1 MAADVTIPR
10 LGWSMEE
17 GVFAGWLKQP
27 GDTVKP
33 GEPLFMLEGEK
44 ATQEIEAVDGGVLHI
59 APDAPAAGQTVLVG
73 RLIAKLGAVGEAVSW
88 AATATPPAAPAA
100 ATATAPPAPPA
111 PPPRPA
117 PPAAPPSAPAPAP
130 LPSHAHSAGNG
141 AHALPI
147 PVAASPSVRR
157 LARKMGIDLT
167 TVVPQLPGGRVTV
180 GDLAPR
186 PAFNGASTARHAPAD
201 RRHAAGDSP
210 PTAAPRSSPRARR
223 AARDRG
229 VDIAHVRGTGVGGR
243 VRERDVLA
251 AAAAMP
257 QIQPLA
263 AAGADRQPITQIRRT
278 IAKAMV
284 RSRQETVSVTL
295 TAWADATALLAFRA
309 ACKAADGPD
318 AATLNDVLL
327 SLLARTLLSH
337 PLLAAR
343 WEDPHLVLPGDRID
357 IGLAVDTPAGLVV
370 PVVRDVATAPL
381 ADVAR
386 QTRWLIERARAG
398 RLAAADMQG
407 GVFTLTSLGSYG
419 IEFFT
424 PVINHP
430 EAAILGVGAIRM
442 QPVPPP
448 GGQEGFVLQRQ
459 LPLSLTFDHRIVDG
473 GPAARFLG
481 DLASRIAAVDGSI
494 RDPRG

>member
-27 GDTVKP
+27 GDHVKP

-44 ATQEIEAVDGGVLHI
+44 ATQEIEAVDGGVLHL

-73 RLIAKLGAVGEAVSW
+73 RVIGILCGKGE
-88 AATATPPAAPAA
+88 TPTWSASPAAPAA
-100 ATATAPPAPPA
+100 APSQVESVPATPNGPAAAPITQTAPAASSPTAPSM
-111 PPPRPA
+111 PRP
-117 PPAAPPSAPAPAP
+117 S
-130 LPSHAHSAGNG
+130 SG
-141 AHALPI
+141 
-147 PVAASPSVRR
+147 PVPTAASPSVRR
-157 LARKMGIDLT
+157 LARQLGIDLA
-167 TVVPQLPGGRVTV
+167 TVTPGLPGGRLSLD
-180 GDLAPR
+180 DLAPSR
-186 PAFNGASTARHAPAD
+186 PTPHPAAPL
-201 RRHAAGDSP
+201 AAG
-210 PTAAPRSSPRARR
+210 PTRSSPRARR

-229 VDIAHVRGTGVGGR
+229 IDIAAVRGGGAGGR

-251 AAAAMP
+251 AAAAGTP
-257 QIQPLA
+257 RLGPA
-263 AAGADRQPITQIRRT
+263 AASVTAAMPALPPGATSVPITQIRRT
-278 IAKAMV
+278 IARQMV
-284 RSRQETVSVTL
+284 RSRQETVPVTL
-295 TAWADATALLAFRA
+295 TAWADATALLAARA
-309 ACKAADGPD
+309 TCKAAAGPE
-318 AATLNDVLL
+318 AATLNDMLL
-327 SLLARTLLSH
+327 KAIADTLLTH

-343 WEDPHLVLPGDRID
+343 WEETQLVLPGDRID
-357 IGLAVDTPAGLVV
+357 IGLAVDAPGGLVV
-370 PVVRDVATAPL
+370 PVVRDVAASPL
-381 ADVAR
+381 AEVAR
-386 QTRWLIERARAG
+386 QTRWLVERARAG
-398 RLAAADMQG
+398 RLTAADMQG

-448 GGQEGFVLQRQ
+448 SGQEGFVLQRQ

-481 DLASRIAAVDGSI
+481 DLAARIAKQSAE
-494 RDPRG
+494 

>member
-27 GDTVKP
+27 GDTVRA

-44 ATQEIEAVDGGVLHI
+44 ATQEIEAVDGGVLHL

-73 RLIAKLGAVGEAVSW
+73 RTIGRLCAAGETPTWTTGAVS
-88 AATATPPAAPAA
+88 AAAATPPPLPAAGPAA
-100 ATATAPPAPPA
+100 AGDDRHA
-111 PPPRPA
+111 R
-117 PPAAPPSAPAPAP
+117 AAP
-130 LPSHAHSAGNG
+130 L
-141 AHALPI
+141 

-157 LARKMGIDLT
+157 LARQLGIDLA
-167 TVVPQLPGGRVTV
+167 TVVPHLPGGRLAVE
-180 GDLAPR
+180 DLAAGRDAGGPSVR
-186 PAFNGASTARHAPAD
+186 PA
-201 RRHAAGDSP
+201 AA
-210 PTAAPRSSPRARR
+210 AAAVGRTRSSPRARR
-223 AARDRG
+223 AAEARG
-229 VDIAHVRGTGVGGR
+229 VDITRVHGSGAGGR

-251 AAAAMP
+251 AAAPDGPARHAADR
-257 QIQPLA
+257 A
-263 AAGADRQPITQIRRT
+263 AAAPGATALPITQTRRT
-278 IAKAMV
+278 IARQMV
-284 RSRQETVSVTL
+284 RSRQETVPVTL
-295 TAWADATALLAFRA
+295 TAWADATALLAARA
-309 ACKAADGPD
+309 AHKAAHGPE
-318 AATLNDVLL
+318 AATLNDMLL
-327 SLLARTLLSH
+327 EAVADTLLGH

-343 WEDPHLVLPGDRID
+343 WEETQLVLAGDRID
-357 IGLAVDTPAGLVV
+357 IGLAVDAPTGLVV
-370 PVVRDVATAPL
+370 PVVRDVAAVPL
-381 ADVAR
+381 EEVAR
-386 QTRWLIERARAG
+386 QTRRLVELARSG

-448 GGQEGFVLQRQ
+448 GGQEGFILQRQ

-481 DLASRIAAVDGSI
+481 DLAARIAACGATRAVGA
-494 RDPRG
+494 

>member
-44 ATQEIEAVDGGVLHI
+44 ATQEIEAVDGGVLHL
-59 APDAPAAGQTVLVG
+59 APDAPAEGQTVLVG
-73 RLIAKLGAVGEAVSW
+73 RTIGRLCAAGETPAW
-88 AATATPPAAPAA
+88 AAGTPPTPPVAPAIQPPAPAIQLAAPA
-100 ATATAPPAPPA
+100 TQPA
-111 PPPRPA
+111 
-117 PPAAPPSAPAPAP
+117 AAPPIPA
-130 LPSHAHSAGNG
+130 
-141 AHALPI
+141 
-147 PVAASPSVRR
+147 AASPSVRR
-157 LARKMGIDLT
+157 LARQMGIDLA
-167 TVVPQLPGGRVTV
+167 TVTPRLPGGRLSAE
-180 GDLAPR
+180 DLKARPNHGKAAQAPATR
-186 PAFNGASTARHAPAD
+186 TNGAG
-201 RRHAAGDSP
+201 HAAP
-210 PTAAPRSSPRARR
+210 SSPRARR

-229 VDIAHVRGTGVGGR
+229 IDITTVHGGGACGR

-251 AAAAMP
+251 AATP
-257 QIQPLA
+257 GTPRPP
-263 AAGADRQPITQIRRT
+263 AGASIAPSPYAPSPGATTVPITQIRRT
-278 IAKAMV
+278 IARQMV
-284 RSRQETVSVTL
+284 RSRQETVPVTL
-295 TAWADATALLAFRA
+295 TAWADATALLAARA
-309 ACKAADGPD
+309 ALKAAAGPE
-318 AATLNDVLL
+318 AATLNDMILKAVADT
-327 SLLARTLLSH
+327 LLAH

-343 WEDPHLVLPGDRID
+343 WEETHLTLPGDRID
-357 IGLAVDTPAGLVV
+357 IGLAVDAAGGLVV
-370 PVVRDVATAPL
+370 PVVRDVAASPL
-381 ADVAR
+381 ADVAH
-386 QTRWLIERARAG
+386 QTRWLVERARSG
-398 RLAAADMQG
+398 RLSAADMQG

-448 GGQEGFVLQRQ
+448 GGQEGFVLERQ

-481 DLASRIAAVDGSI
+481 DLAGRIAVAAAPSA
-494 RDPRG
+494 PTASA

>member
-17 GVFAGWLKQP
+17 GVFAGWIKKP

-44 ATQEIEAVDGGVLHI
+44 ATQEIEAVDGGVLHL
-59 APDAPAAGQTVLVG
+59 APDAPAAGETVLVG
-73 RLIAKLGAVGEAVSW
+73 RTIAKLCAAGETPAWGTQAGPAAAV
-88 AATATPPAAPAA
+88 AAPAPS
-100 ATATAPPAPPA
+100 TG
-111 PPPRPA
+111 
-117 PPAAPPSAPAPAP
+117 PAAPPQPGGSSPTPAVAKTHPAAVAPSPAT
-130 LPSHAHSAGNG
+130 AA
-141 AHALPI
+141 I

-157 LARKMGIDLT
+157 LARQMGIDLA
-167 TVVPQLPGGRVTV
+167 TVTPRLPGGRLSAE
-180 GDLAPR
+180 DLAPGHHGGG
-186 PAFNGASTARHAPAD
+186 PAARVAPPA
-201 RRHAAGDSP
+201 RAAAQALP
-210 PTAAPRSSPRARR
+210 PAGSPRSSPRARR

-229 VDIAHVRGTGVGGR
+229 VDVATIRGSGAGGR

-251 AAAAMP
+251 AAEAGATLRGSGVP
-257 QIQPLA
+257 GV
-263 AAGADRQPITQIRRT
+263 AAGASVMPITQTRRT
-278 IAKAMV
+278 IARQMV
-284 RSRQETVSVTL
+284 RSRQETVPVTL
-295 TAWADATALLAFRA
+295 TAWADATALLAARA
-309 ACKAADGPD
+309 ALKAAAGPE
-318 AATLNDVLL
+318 AATLNDMLL
-327 SLLARTLLSH
+327 KAVADTLRDH

-343 WEDPHLVLPGDRID
+343 WEEKHLALPGDRID
-357 IGLAVDTPAGLVV
+357 IGLAVDAPGGLVV
-370 PVVRDVATAPL
+370 PVVRDVAESPL
-381 ADVAR
+381 AEVAR
-386 QTRWLIERARAG
+386 QTRWLVDRARSG
-398 RLAAADMQG
+398 RLTAADMQG

-442 QPVPPP
+442 HPVPPP

-481 DLASRIAAVDGSI
+481 DLAARIAAFTAASAAGA
-494 RDPRG
+494 

>member
-33 GEPLFMLEGEK
+33 GDPLFMLEGEK
-44 ATQEIEAVDGGVLHI
+44 ATQEIEAVDGGVLHL

-73 RLIAKLGAVGEAVSW
+73 RTIGRLCAAGES
-88 AATATPPAAPAA
+88 PAWESGTLP
-100 ATATAPPAPPA
+100 APPAPPA
-111 PPPRPA
+111 ASVTQAPPP
-117 PPAAPPSAPAPAP
+117 S
-130 LPSHAHSAGNG
+130 
-141 AHALPI
+141 I

-157 LARKMGIDLT
+157 LARQMGIDLSS
-167 TVVPQLPGGRVTV
+167 VSPRLPGGRLSAE
-180 GDLAPR
+180 DLAVRSDPR
-186 PAFNGASTARHAPAD
+186 KTVQAPAALTD
-201 RRHAAGDSP
+201 GAGHSA
-210 PTAAPRSSPRARR
+210 TSSPRARR
-223 AARDRG
+223 AARQRG
-229 VDIAHVRGTGVGGR
+229 IDIATVHGGGASGR

-251 AAAAMP
+251 AAT
-257 QIQPLA
+257 
-263 AAGADRQPITQIRRT
+263 AGAPHFNAGAPVAPSPHAPPPGATTVPITQTRHT
-278 IAKAMV
+278 IARQMV
-284 RSRQETVSVTL
+284 RSRQETVPVTL
-295 TAWADATALLAFRA
+295 TAWADATALLAARA
-309 ACKAADGPD
+309 TLKAAAGPE
-318 AATLNDVLL
+318 AATLNDMLL
-327 SLLARTLLSH
+327 KAVADTLLAH

-343 WEDPHLVLPGDRID
+343 WEETHLSLPGDRID
-357 IGLAVDTPAGLVV
+357 IGLAVDAAGGLVV
-370 PVVRDVATAPL
+370 PVVRDVAASPL
-381 ADVAR
+381 AEVAR
-386 QTRWLIERARAG
+386 QTRWLVERARSG
-398 RLAAADMQG
+398 RLTATDMQG

-448 GGQEGFVLQRQ
+448 GGQEGFVLERQ

-481 DLASRIAAVDGSI
+481 DLAARLAAFDA
-494 RDPRG
+494 PH

>member
-1 MAADVTIPR
+1 M
-10 LGWSMEE
+10 
-17 GVFAGWLKQP
+17 
-27 GDTVKP
+27 
-33 GEPLFMLEGEK
+33 
-44 ATQEIEAVDGGVLHI
+44 
-59 APDAPAAGQTVLVG
+59 
-73 RLIAKLGAVGEAVSW
+73 
-88 AATATPPAAPAA
+88 TA
-100 ATATAPPAPPA
+100 
-111 PPPRPA
+111 
-117 PPAAPPSAPAPAP
+117 
-130 LPSHAHSAGNG
+130 
-141 AHALPI
+141 
-147 PVAASPSVRR
+147 
-157 LARKMGIDLT
+157 
-167 TVVPQLPGGRVTV
+167 Q
-180 GDLAPR
+180 DLAAR
-186 PAFNGASTARHAPAD
+186 PPHDAASTARHAPAD
-201 RRHAAGDSP
+201 RRHVAGDSP
-210 PTAAPRSSPRARR
+210 ATSTPRSSPRARR

-229 VDIAHVRGTGVGGR
+229 VDIAQVRGTGVGGR
-243 VRERDVLA
+243 VRERDVLTA
-251 AAAAMP
+251 AAP
-257 QIQPLA
+257 QIAPPA
-263 AAGADRQPITQIRRT
+263 AAGEDRQPITQVRRT

-284 RSRQETVSVTL
+284 RSRQETVPVTL
-295 TAWADATALLAFRA
+295 TAWADATALLAVRA
-309 ACKAADGPD
+309 ACKAADGPE

-381 ADVAR
+381 GEVAR

-398 RLAAADMQG
+398 RLTTADMQG

-481 DLASRIAAVDGSI
+481 DLASQIAAIDDSI
-494 RDPRG
+494 RDARG

>member
-27 GDTVKP
+27 GDHVKP

-44 ATQEIEAVDGGVLHI
+44 ATQEIEAVDGGVLHL
-59 APDAPAAGQTVLVG
+59 APDAPTAGQTVLVG
-73 RLIAKLGAVGEAVSW
+73 RVIAILCGQGE
-88 AATATPPAAPAA
+88 TPTWSASPAAPAVA
-100 ATATAPPAPPA
+100 PAPVASVPAASKGPAVPPIAQPAPATAH
-111 PPPRPA
+111 RPA
-117 PPAAPPSAPAPAP
+117 PSMPPPAS
-130 LPSHAHSAGNG
+130 G
-141 AHALPI
+141 AVPT
-147 PVAASPSVRR
+147 AASPSVRR
-157 LARKMGIDLT
+157 LARQLGIDLA
-167 TVVPQLPGGRVTV
+167 TVTPGLPGGRLSLD
-180 GDLAPR
+180 DLAPSR
-186 PAFNGASTARHAPAD
+186 PTPHLSAPAP
-201 RRHAAGDSP
+201 AAGS
-210 PTAAPRSSPRARR
+210 TLSSPRARR

-229 VDIAHVRGTGVGGR
+229 IDIAAVRGGGAGGR

-251 AAAAMP
+251 AAAAGTPRLGPAATAAMP
-257 QIQPLA
+257 ALP
-263 AAGADRQPITQIRRT
+263 AGATSVPITQVRRT
-278 IAKAMV
+278 IARQMV
-284 RSRQETVSVTL
+284 RSRQETVPVTL
-295 TAWADATALLAFRA
+295 TAWADATALLAARA
-309 ACKAADGPD
+309 ACKAAAGPE
-318 AATLNDVLL
+318 AATLNDMLL
-327 SLLARTLLSH
+327 KAIADTLLTH

-343 WEDPHLVLPGDRID
+343 WEETQLVLPGDRID
-357 IGLAVDTPAGLVV
+357 IGLAVDAPGGLVV
-370 PVVRDVATAPL
+370 PVVRDVAASPL
-381 ADVAR
+381 AEVAR
-386 QTRWLIERARAG
+386 QTRWLVERARAG
-398 RLAAADMQG
+398 RLTAADMQG

-481 DLASRIAAVDGSI
+481 DLAARIAKQSAE
-494 RDPRG
+494 